1 VTEDVGSRIAARDLL
16 DRTRAE
22 VSLADNK
29 ASILLAGVLAAAG
42 GVSAALVAGG
52 WSPGGESRFT
62 ALLFW
67 GCALFLVGT
76 VVCLALVV
84 YPRQVTGPERS
95 STVLGYFADVAA
107 LPGPNALHDALAD
120 DRRDHFEV
128 VVDQLWR
135 ISRIVAR
142 KYGYLQLGMRLLAI
156 TFVLGALTG
165 AAAQLT

>member
-1 VTEDVGSRIAARDLL
+1 VTDDVGVRTAARDLL

-22 VSLADNK
+22 ISLADNK

-42 GVSAALVAGG
+42 GISAALVAGG
-52 WSPGGESRFT
+52 WSPGDEGHVT
-62 ALLFW
+62 AVLFW
-67 GCALFLVGT
+67 GCVLFLIGT

-84 YPRQVTGPERS
+84 YPRKIASPGRPGK
-95 STVLGYFADVAA
+95 VLGYFADVAA
-107 LPGPNALHDALAD
+107 LPGPDALRDAFAD
-120 DRRDHFEV
+120 DRRDHFDV

-135 ISRIVAR
+135 VSRIVTR

-156 TFVLGALTG
+156 TFVLGALTC

>member
-1 VTEDVGSRIAARDLL
+1 MTEDVGARTAAQDLL
-16 DRTRAE
+16 DRTRSE

-42 GVSAALVAGG
+42 GISAALVAGG
-52 WSPGGESRFT
+52 WSPVGENRFT

-67 GCALFLVGT
+67 GCVLFLIGT

-84 YPRQVTGPERS
+84 YPQQVGNPGRS
-95 STVLGYFADVAA
+95 GKVLGYFGDVAA
-107 LPGPNALHDALAD
+107 LPGPDALRDALAY
-120 DRRDHFEV
+120 DRSDHFEV
-128 VVDQLWR
+128 VIDQLWR

-142 KYGYLQLGMRLLAI
+142 KYGFLQLGMRLLAI
-156 TFVLGALTG
+156 TFVLGALTA